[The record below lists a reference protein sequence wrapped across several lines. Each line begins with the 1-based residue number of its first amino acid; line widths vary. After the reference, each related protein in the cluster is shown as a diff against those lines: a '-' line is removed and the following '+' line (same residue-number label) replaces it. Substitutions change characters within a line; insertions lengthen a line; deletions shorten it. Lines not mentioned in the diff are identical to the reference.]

1 MASLRMTGLL
11 VTRPHM
17 AKQAARGL
25 HRHFSHGP
33 IRLLAWQLHAV
44 YWSVGL
50 LLVTGLAW
58 LGVHW
63 FAPASIDGL
72 PAPSPTKLWAMR
84 LHAACALA
92 SLLAIG
98 SLLPVHIRTAWHRRK
113 NRWSGSVNLL
123 VFSVL
128 LLTGYA
134 LWYASEGAFKD
145 WAVWLHWGLGL
156 ALPVVL
162 VAHVVLGHLSRNL
175 RLIEVKKQL

>member
-1 MASLRMTGLL
+1 MPKQPASS
-11 VTRPHM
+11 
-17 AKQAARGL
+17 L

-50 LLVTGLAW
+50 LVVTGLTW

-63 FAPASIDGL
+63 FAPASSDGIPL
-72 PAPSPTKLWAMR
+72 PSPTKLWAMR

-92 SLLAIG
+92 SLVALG

-123 VFSVL
+123 AFGVL

-134 LWYASEGAFKD
+134 LWYASEGIFKD
-145 WAVWLHWGLGL
+145 WAVWLHWGFGL
-156 ALPVVL
+156 ALPIVL
-162 VAHVVLGHLSRNL
+162 LAHVVLGRRSRNL
-175 RLIEVKKQL
+175 HHFDKKNRLQRL